1 LHLISTGGSSGT
13 SVLDRAPDLERR
25 AALRLLPLRDAP
37 TVLIADPDIRT
48 GALLSFAL
56 GTEFDVLF
64 ATDGEQA
71 LRLALIEQPDLVVLD
86 THTPKL
92 DGYQVTEQIR
102 QNPMTSAIPVILLDT
117 HPERIDTLRGFA
129 AGANDFITKPLDSLE
144 LLARIHDAL
153 GCGESAC

>member
-1 LHLISTGGSSGT
+1 LHLASAGGT
-13 SVLDRAPDLERR
+13 SVLDRAPALGGHT
-25 AALRLLPLRDAP
+25 ALRVVPLRDAP
-37 TVLIADPDIRT
+37 TVLIADSDART
-48 GALLSFAL
+48 RVLLSFAL
-56 GTEFDVLF
+56 GTEFDVLY
-64 ATDGEQA
+64 AADGEQA
-71 LRLALIEQPDLVVLD
+71 LRLVLTEQPDLVVLD
-86 THTPKL
+86 THTRKL
-92 DGYQVTEQIR
+92 DGYQVTAQIR